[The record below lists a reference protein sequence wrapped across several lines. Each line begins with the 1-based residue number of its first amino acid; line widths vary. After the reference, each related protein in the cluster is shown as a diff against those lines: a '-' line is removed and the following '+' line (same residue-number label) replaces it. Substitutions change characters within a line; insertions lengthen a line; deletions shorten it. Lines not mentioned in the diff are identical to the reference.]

1 MALRKRG
8 VWSTIEA
15 MKGCVLVLARGC
27 LGRVG
32 CVLGGCWAVWW
43 RCVFRACEGLLLWVG
58 YGMCRMGG
66 KDLIRRE
73 NVLDGAESAAI
84 CLGRSRVRG
93 SMLVCGCRRVFCQP

>member
-1 MALRKRG
+1 MFW
-8 VWSTIEA
+8 V
-15 MKGCVLVLARGC
+15 V
-27 LGRVG
+27 VG
-32 CVLGGCWAVWW
+32 PCGGDVF
-43 RCVFRACEGLLLWVG
+43 FRACEGLLWWV
-58 YGMCRMGG
+58 GMCRMGE